1 MVRAILT
8 PQQDALLSEER
19 HCLNELQVI
28 LARFGA
34 TMEDQA
40 TLERSI
46 RQLDEL
52 FLLVVVGEFNA
63 GKSALIN
70 ALLGQPLLREGVTP
84 TTTRIH
90 LIKYGTSTEHSLLD
104 PVTELTAAPL
114 DVLREI
120 NIVDTPGTNAIRR
133 EHEAITREFVPRS
146 DMVLFVTSADRPFTE
161 SERAFLQRIREWG
174 KKVVLVVNKI
184 DILERPEDVSK
195 IVSFITENA
204 RDMLGFAPEIFPIS
218 ARLAQQAK
226 RDSDGALMEESCFAP
241 LERYIVDTLD
251 EKERIRLK
259 LLNPLGVARYV
270 TNKYLSIVQER
281 LDLLRDDLV
290 TIQDIETQ
298 LEMYQQDM
306 QRDFRFRL
314 ADVEN
319 VLHEME
325 KRGIEF
331 FEEMVRLARIFDL
344 LNREKI
350 KTDFARVV
358 IADAPRRVEQ
368 RVNQVI
374 DWLVAS
380 ELRQWH
386 AVMERIEQRQ
396 AKHADR
402 IVGRVGG
409 AFDYDRA
416 RLLDDVGRAAQN
428 AIDQYDHEREASR
441 LAESVRMAVAGTALI
456 EVSALGLGALV
467 MLLATTTLA
476 DVTGLLTAGL
486 VATLGLFVIPARRR
500 EAKAELR
507 RKLGEVRHQLIS
519 ALTRQFNL
527 ELEGSVRRIHE
538 AIAPYT
544 RFVRAEQ
551 ARLSETH
558 TQLLDV
564 NQHLEQLQ
572 VLVETL

>member
-19 HCLNELQVI
+19 RCLNELQAV
-28 LARFGA
+28 LARFDA
-34 TMEDQA
+34 AIEDQA

-46 RQLDEL
+46 QQLDEL

-70 ALLGQPLLREGVTP
+70 ALLGQPLLQEGVTP

-90 LIKYGTSTEHSLLD
+90 LIKYGARNEHNLID
-104 PVTELTAAPL
+104 TVTEVTTAPL
-114 DVLREI
+114 EVLREI

-184 DILERPEDVSK
+184 DILEHPEDVGK
-195 IVSFITENA
+195 IVSFIAENA
-204 RDMLGFAPEIFPIS
+204 RDMLGFTPEIFPIS

-226 RDSDGALMEESCFAP
+226 RNGDGTLMEESRFAP

-251 EKERIRLK
+251 ERERIRLK

-270 TNKYLSIVQER
+270 VGKYSQIAQER
-281 LDLLRDDLV
+281 LDLLHDDLV

-298 LEMYQQDM
+298 LEIYRQDM

-319 VLHEME
+319 VLHELE

-331 FEEMVRLARIFDL
+331 FDEIVRLARVFDL
-344 LNREKI
+344 LNKEKV
-350 KTDFARVV
+350 KADFARVV
-358 IADAPRRVEQ
+358 IANAPQQVEQ
-368 RVNQVI
+368 RVGQVI

-380 ELRQWH
+380 ELRQWQ
-386 AVMERIEQRQ
+386 AVMERIERRQ
-396 AKHADR
+396 TEHADR
-402 IVGRVGG
+402 MVGRVGG

-416 RLLDDVGRAAQN
+416 RLLESVGRAAQN
-428 AIDQYDHEREASR
+428 AIEEYDHEREAQR

-507 RKLGEVRHQLIS
+507 RKIGEVRRQLMS
-519 ALTRQFNL
+519 ALTRQFDH
-527 ELEGSVRRIHE
+527 ELERSVQRIRE

-551 ARLSETH
+551 ARLNETH
-558 TQLLDV
+558 THLLGISQQL
-564 NQHLEQLQ
+564 ERLQ
-572 VLVETL
+572 ALAETL

>member
-8 PQQDALLSEER
+8 SQQDALLSEER
-19 HCLNELQVI
+19 RCLNELQVA
-28 LARFGA
+28 LARFDA
-34 TMEDQA
+34 AMEDQA

-70 ALLGQPLLREGVTP
+70 ALLGQPLLHEGVTP

-90 LIKYGTSTEHSLLD
+90 LVKYGASAEHSRLD
-104 PVTELTAAPL
+104 TVTEMTTAPL
-114 DVLREI
+114 DMLREI

-184 DILERPEDVSK
+184 DILGRPEDVSK
-195 IVSFITENA
+195 IVSFIAENA
-204 RDMLGFAPEIFPIS
+204 RDMLGFTPEIFPIS

-226 RDSDGALMEESCFAP
+226 RDGDGALMQESRFAL

-251 EKERIRLK
+251 ERERIRLK

-270 TNKYLSIVQER
+270 ANRYSRVVQER
-281 LDLLRDDLV
+281 LELLRDDLV

-319 VLHEME
+319 VLHELE
-325 KRGIEF
+325 SRGIEF
-331 FEEMVRLARIFDL
+331 FEETVRLARVFDL

-350 KTDFARVV
+350 KADFARVV
-358 IADAPRRVEQ
+358 IADAPQRVEQ

-380 ELRQWH
+380 ELRQWQ
-386 AVMERIEQRQ
+386 AVVERIGRRQ
-396 AKHADR
+396 AEYADR
-402 IVGRVGG
+402 MVGQVGG

-416 RLLDDVGRAAQN
+416 RLLDGVGRAAQN
-428 AIDQYDHEREASR
+428 AIEQYDHEREAHR
-441 LAESVRMAVAGTALI
+441 LAESVRMAVAGTALV

-486 VATLGLFVIPARRR
+486 VAALGLFVIPARRR

-507 RKLGEVRHQLIS
+507 RKIGEVRHQLMS
-519 ALTRQFNL
+519 ALTRQFDL
-527 ELEGSVRRIHE
+527 ELEHSVRRIQE

-558 TQLLDV
+558 TQLLGIG
-564 NQHLEQLQ
+564 QQLERLQ
-572 VLVETL
+572 TLIEML

>member
-19 HCLNELQVI
+19 RCLNELQVA
-28 LARFGA
+28 LARFDA
-34 TMEDQA
+34 AMEDQE
-40 TLERSI
+40 TLERSV

-70 ALLGQPLLREGVTP
+70 ALLGQSLLHEGVTP

-90 LIKYGTSTEHSLLD
+90 LVKYGTNVEHSRLD
-104 PVTELTAAPL
+104 TVTEMTTAPL
-114 DVLREI
+114 DMLREI

-184 DILERPEDVSK
+184 DILERPEDVGK
-195 IVSFITENA
+195 IVSFIAENA
-204 RDMLGFAPEIFPIS
+204 RDMLGFTPEIFPIS

-226 RDSDGALMEESCFAP
+226 HSDDGTLMEESRFTP

-251 EKERIRLK
+251 ERERIRLK

-270 TNKYLSIVQER
+270 ANRYSGVVQER
-281 LDLLRDDLV
+281 LELLRDDLV

-319 VLHEME
+319 VLHELE
-325 KRGIEF
+325 SRGIEF
-331 FEEMVRLARIFDL
+331 FEETVRLARVFDL
-344 LNREKI
+344 LNKEKI
-350 KTDFARVV
+350 KADFARIV
-358 IADAPRRVEQ
+358 IADAPQRVEQ

-380 ELRQWH
+380 ELRQWQ
-386 AVMERIEQRQ
+386 AVMERIGRRQ
-396 AKHADR
+396 AEYADR
-402 IVGRVGG
+402 MVGQVGG

-416 RLLDDVGRAAQN
+416 RLLDGVGRAAQN
-428 AIDQYDHEREASR
+428 AIEQYDHEREAHR

-507 RKLGEVRHQLIS
+507 RKIGEVRHQLMS
-519 ALTRQFNL
+519 ALTRQFDL
-527 ELEGSVRRIHE
+527 ELERSVRRIQE

-558 TQLLDV
+558 TQLFGIS
-564 NQHLEQLQ
+564 QQLERLQ
-572 VLVETL
+572 TLIETL

>member
-19 HCLNELQVI
+19 RCLNELQVV
-28 LARFGA
+28 LARFDA
-34 TMEDQA
+34 TMEDQT

-84 TTTRIH
+84 TTTHIH
-90 LIKYGTSTEHSLLD
+90 LIKYGANAEHGLLD
-104 PVTELTAAPL
+104 TVTEITVAPL

-146 DMVLFVTSADRPFTE
+146 DMVLFITSADRPFTE

-184 DILERPEDVSK
+184 DILERPEDISK
-195 IVSFITENA
+195 IVSFIAENA
-204 RDMLGFAPEIFPIS
+204 RDMLGFTPEIFPVS

-226 RDSDGALMEESCFAP
+226 RDGDDRLMERSRFAP
-241 LERYIVDTLD
+241 LERYIVDILD
-251 EKERIRLK
+251 ERERVRLK

-270 TNKYLSIVQER
+270 ANKYSGMVQER
-281 LDLLRDDLV
+281 LELLRDDLV
-290 TIQDIETQ
+290 AIQDIETQ

-306 QRDFRFRL
+306 KRDFRFRL

-319 VLHEME
+319 VLHELE
-325 KRGIEF
+325 SRGIEF
-331 FEEMVRLARIFDL
+331 FEETVRLARVFDL
-344 LNREKI
+344 LNKEKI
-350 KTDFARVV
+350 KMDFARVV
-358 IADAPRRVEQ
+358 IADTPQRVEQ
-368 RVNQVI
+368 RVDQVI

-380 ELRQWH
+380 ELRQWQ
-386 AVMERIEQRQ
+386 AVMERIGRRQ
-396 AKHADR
+396 AEYADR
-402 IVGRVGG
+402 MVGRVGG
-409 AFDYDRA
+409 IFDYDRA
-416 RLLDDVGRAAQN
+416 RLLDGVGRAAQN
-428 AIDQYDHEREASR
+428 AVEQYDHEREAHR
-441 LAESVRMAVAGTALI
+441 IAESVRMAVAGTALI

-507 RKLGEVRHQLIS
+507 RKIGGVRYQLMS
-519 ALTRQFNL
+519 ALTRQFDL
-527 ELEGSVRRIHE
+527 EMQHSVQRIQE

-551 ARLSETH
+551 TRLSEVR
-558 TQLLDV
+558 TQLLNI
-564 NQHLEQLQ
+564 NQQLERLQ
-572 VLVETL
+572 ALIETL